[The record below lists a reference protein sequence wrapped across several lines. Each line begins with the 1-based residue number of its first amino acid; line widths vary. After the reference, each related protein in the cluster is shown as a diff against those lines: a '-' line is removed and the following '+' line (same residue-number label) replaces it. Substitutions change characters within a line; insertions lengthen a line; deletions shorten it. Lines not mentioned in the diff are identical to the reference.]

1 VSFHMA
7 TYNIYGIGAALV
19 DTEVEVSDAFLASAQ
34 IDKGVMTLVDEPR
47 QTELLEALASENT
60 HMLRKCG
67 GSVCNSVV
75 AASSLGAKT
84 FFSGKVADDSD
95 GGLYID
101 DLNDAGVAFHSAG
114 QESGITGKC
123 LVMVTDDAERTM
135 NTFLG
140 ASEALSARE
149 IDQAA
154 LIDSEW
160 FYVEGYLVTD
170 EARTLAT
177 KIAAETAKANNVKV
191 AISLSDPFVVAVFG
205 DALRQVIGGGVDLI
219 FCNKDEAMAFTGT
232 DTLEA
237 AAEGLKQYTK
247 TFAITDGAN
256 GAITFDGHTMN
267 QSKGVEAKAIDTNGA
282 GDMFAGAFLYAIT
295 SGKSYAWAASLANDC
310 AARVVAQF
318 GPRLEASE
326 FNAIKAKFGL

>member
-1 VSFHMA
+1 MKKYDV
-7 TYNIYGIGAALV
+7 YGIGAALV

-34 IDKGVMTLVDEPR
+34 IDKGVMTLVDEAR
-47 QTELLEALASENT
+47 QTELLAALASENT

-75 AASSLGAKT
+75 AASSLGASA

-95 GGLYID
+95 GQLYIN
-101 DLNDAGVAFHSAG
+101 DLQDAGVDFHSAG

-140 ASEALSARE
+140 ASEDLSTRE

-154 LIDSEW
+154 LVDSEW
-160 FYVEGYLVTD
+160 LYVEGYLVTD

-177 KIAAETAKANNVKV
+177 KAAVELAKANGVKI

-205 DALRQVIGGGVDLI
+205 DALREVIGVGIDLI
-219 FCNKDEAMAFTGT
+219 FCNKDEVMAFT
-232 DTLEA
+232 DTASLEEA
-237 AAEGLKQYTK
+237 AESLKQYTK

-256 GAITFDGHTMN
+256 GAITFDGGTMN
-267 QSKGVEAKAIDTNGA
+267 QSKGVDAKAIDTNGA

-295 SGKSYAWAASLANDC
+295 SGRDYAWAADLANDC

-318 GPRLEASE
+318 GPRLEVQQ
-326 FNAIKAKFGL
+326 FYDVKNQFGI

>member
-1 VSFHMA
+1 MA

-34 IDKGVMTLVDEPR
+34 IDKGVMTLVDEQR

-84 FFSGKVADDSD
+84 FFSGKVADDAD
-95 GGLYID
+95 GQLYIN
-101 DLNDAGVAFHSAG
+101 DLQHAGVDFQSAG

-140 ASEALSARE
+140 ASEALSSRE

-154 LIDSEW
+154 LVDSEW

-170 EARTLAT
+170 ESRTLAT
-177 KIAAETAKANNVKV
+177 KAAVETAKANNVKV

-205 DALRQVIGGGVDLI
+205 DALREVIGGGVDLI

-232 DTLEA
+232 ESLEA
-237 AAEGLKQYTK
+237 AAESLKQVTK

-295 SGKSYAWAASLANDC
+295 SGKRYAWAADLANDC

-326 FNAIKAKFGL
+326 FDAIKAQFGI

>member
-1 VSFHMA
+1 M
-7 TYNIYGIGAALV
+7 
-19 DTEVEVSDAFLASAQ
+19 DTEVEVSDAFLVNAN
-34 IDKGVMTLVDEPR
+34 IDKGVMSLVDEGR
-47 QTELLEALASENT
+47 QLELLAALASESRK
-60 HMLRKCG
+60 MDRKCG
-67 GSVCNSVV
+67 GSVCNSLV
-75 AASSLGAKT
+75 AASSLGAST

-101 DLNDAGVAFHSAG
+101 DLNNAGVAFHSAG
-114 QESGITGKC
+114 QESGVTGKC

-140 ASEALSARE
+140 ASEDLSARE

-154 LIDSEW
+154 LVDSEW

-170 EARTLAT
+170 EARTAAT
-177 KIAAETAKANNVKV
+177 KAAVELAKANGVKIAV
-191 AISLSDPFVVAVFG
+191 SLSDPFVVAAFG
-205 DALRQVIGGGVDLI
+205 DALREVMGGGVDLI

-237 AAEGLKQYTK
+237 AAKSLKQCAK

-256 GAITFDGHTMN
+256 GAISFDGNTVN
-267 QSKGVEAKAIDTNGA
+267 QSKGVTATAIDTNGA

-295 SGKSYAWAASLANDC
+295 SGRGYAWAADLANDC
-310 AARVVAQF
+310 AARVVARF
-318 GPRLEASE
+318 GPRLDSSD
-326 FNAIKAKFGL
+326 FDNIKSKFGI

>member
-1 VSFHMA
+1 MKK
-7 TYNIYGIGAALV
+7 YDIYGIGAALV
-19 DTEVEVSDAFLASAQ
+19 DTEVEVSDAFLAGAQ
-34 IDKGVMTLVDEPR
+34 IDKGVMTLVDEQR
-47 QTELLEALASENT
+47 QAALLAALASENT
-60 HMLRKCG
+60 HILRKCG

-75 AASSLGAKT
+75 AASSLGAKA
-84 FFSGKVADDSD
+84 FFSGKVADDGD
-95 GGLYID
+95 GQLYID
-101 DLNDAGVAFHSAG
+101 DLQEAGVSFHSAG

-140 ASEALSARE
+140 ASEALSKRE
-149 IDQAA
+149 IDQGA
-154 LIDSEW
+154 LVDSEW

-170 EARTLAT
+170 EARTLAA
-177 KIAAETAKANNVKV
+177 KAAVETAKGKGVKV

-205 DALRQVIGGGVDLI
+205 DALRDVIGGGVDLI

-232 DTLEA
+232 ESLEA
-237 AAEGLKQYTK
+237 AAESLKQYTK

-256 GAITFDGHTMN
+256 GAITFDGRSMH
-267 QSKGVEAKAIDTNGA
+267 QSDGVEATAVDTNGA

-295 SGKSYAWAASLANDC
+295 AGRDYAWAADLANDC

-326 FNAIKAKFGL
+326 FNVIKAKFGL

>member
-1 VSFHMA
+1 MKKYDV
-7 TYNIYGIGAALV
+7 YGIGAALV
-19 DTEVEVSDAFLASAQ
+19 DTEVEVSDGFLASAH
-34 IDKGVMTLVDEPR
+34 IDKGVMTLVDEAR
-47 QTELLEALASENT
+47 QSELLAALASENT

-75 AASSLGAKT
+75 AASSLGART

-95 GGLYID
+95 GQLYIN
-101 DLNDAGVAFHSAG
+101 DLQDAGVDFQSAG

-123 LVMVTDDAERTM
+123 LVMVTEDAERTM

-154 LIDSEW
+154 LFYSEW

-177 KIAAETAKANNVKV
+177 KIAVETAKANNIKV
-191 AISLSDPFVVAVFG
+191 AISLSDPFVVAFFG
-205 DALRQVIGGGVDLI
+205 DALLEVIGGGVDLI
-219 FCNKDEAMAFTGT
+219 FCNKDEVMAFTGT
-232 DTLEA
+232 ESLEA
-237 AAEGLKQYTK
+237 AAESLKQYTK

-256 GAITFDGHTMN
+256 GAITFDGNTMN

-295 SGKSYAWAASLANDC
+295 SGKSYAWAADLANDC

-318 GPRLEASE
+318 GPRLESSE
-326 FNAIKAKFGL
+326 FDVIKAKFGL

>member
-1 VSFHMA
+1 MKKYH
-7 TYNIYGIGAALV
+7 IYGIGAALV
-19 DTEVEVSDAFLASAQ
+19 DTEVEVSDAFLTNAG
-34 IDKGVMTLVDEPR
+34 IDKGVMTLVDEAR
-47 QTELLEALASENT
+47 QAELLGALSAESGS
-60 HMLRKCG
+60 MLRKCG

-75 AASSLGAKT
+75 AASSLGAQA
-84 FFSGKVADDSD
+84 FFSGKVADDDD
-95 GGLYID
+95 GQLYID
-101 DLNDAGVAFHSAG
+101 DLKEAGVDFHSAG
-114 QESGITGKC
+114 QEPGVTGKC

-140 ASEALSARE
+140 ASEDLSARE
-149 IDQAA
+149 IDKAA
-154 LIDSEW
+154 LVDSEW

-170 EARTLAT
+170 EARTAATQAAVELA
-177 KIAAETAKANNVKV
+177 KDSGVKV

-205 DALRQVIGGGVDLI
+205 DALRQVIGDGVDLI

-232 DTLEA
+232 ETLDAASEA
-237 AAEGLKQYTK
+237 LKQYTK

-256 GAITFDGHTMN
+256 GAITFDGTSLN
-267 QSKGVEAKAIDTNGA
+267 QSEGVKAEAIDTNGA

-318 GPRLEASE
+318 GPRLEAQE
-326 FNAIKAKFGL
+326 FDLIKTKFDI

>member
-1 VSFHMA
+1 ME

-19 DTEVEVSDAFLASAQ
+19 DTEVEVSDTFLANSG
-34 IDKGVMTLVDEPR
+34 IDKGVMTLVDEAR
-47 QTELLEALASENT
+47 QSELLAALASENS
-60 HMLRKCG
+60 HLVRKCG

-95 GGLYID
+95 GALYIN
-101 DLNDAGVAFHSAG
+101 DLTDAGVSFHSAG

-140 ASEALSARE
+140 ASEALSGRE

-154 LIDSEW
+154 LLDSEW

-170 EARTLAT
+170 EARTAAT
-177 KIAAETAKANNVKV
+177 KAAVELAKASGVKIAV
-191 AISLSDPFVVAVFG
+191 SLSDPFVVAVFG
-205 DALRQVIGGGVDLI
+205 DALREVIGGGVDLI

-232 DTLEA
+232 DSLEA

-256 GAITFDGHTMN
+256 GAITFDGTSLD
-267 QSKGVEAKAIDTNGA
+267 QSEGVEAKAIDTNGA

-295 SGKSYAWAASLANDC
+295 AGKNYGWAASLANDC
-310 AARVVAQF
+310 AAKVVARF
-318 GPRLEASE
+318 GPRLDPDD
-326 FNAIKAKFGL
+326 FTLVKQRFGI